1 MNDKKIQIRNST
13 VDFLVFTKDAA
24 EDSIEV
30 RVQDKDVWL
39 TQKAIAKLFDVE
51 RSVITKHLKNIFE
64 GGELDENTVCAKF
77 AHTADDGKTYRYKF
91 YALSAIVAVGYRVN
105 SQRATQFRQW
115 ATKVLDTFAKQ
126 GYVLDKNRLINGQIF
141 DEDYFEHLISEIQ
154 EIRASE
160 RRFYQK
166 ITDIYATA
174 VDYSVDSKVTHDFF
188 ATVQNKMHYAVHG
201 NTAAEMI
208 VARADHTKEHM
219 GLTTWLNAPRGK
231 IVKADV
237 SVAKNYLSKDEM
249 QELNEIVTMYLD
261 YAIRQA
267 RRHIPMTMADWA
279 SKLDAFLQFND
290 AEILQDKGKVTAAIA
305 KAFAESE
312 FEKYRVLQDRTYQ
325 SDFDRLTGLVD
336 GQTELR
342 YIQSLTAAG
351 ECFCFGSIRKCCK
364 YMENYGIMLNNGVIS
379 DKRGIEWFD
388 LL

>member
-39 TQKAIAKLFDVE
+39 TQKAIAQLFDVE

-126 GYVLDKNRLINGQIF
+126 GYILDKNRLINGQIF

-174 VDYSVDSKVTHDFF
+174 VDYSVDSKITHDFF

-219 GLTTWLNAPRGK
+219 GLTTWLNAPWGK

-312 FEKYRVLQDRTYQ
+312 FEKYRVLQDKTYQ
-325 SDFDRLTGLVD
+325 SDFDRLTEESGLVN
-336 GQTELR
+336 GQT
-342 YIQSLTAAG
+342 G
-351 ECFCFGSIRKCCK
+351 E
-364 YMENYGIMLNNGVIS
+364 E
-379 DKRGIEWFD
+379 
-388 LL
+388 

>member
-39 TQKAIAKLFDVE
+39 TQKAIAQLFDVE

-126 GYVLDKNRLINGQIF
+126 GYILDKNRLINGQIF

-174 VDYSVDSKVTHDFF
+174 VDYSVDSKITHDFF

-312 FEKYRVLQDRTYQ
+312 FEKYRVLQDKTYQ
-325 SDFDRLTGLVD
+325 SDFDRLTEESGLVN
-336 GQTELR
+336 GQT
-342 YIQSLTAAG
+342 G
-351 ECFCFGSIRKCCK
+351 E
-364 YMENYGIMLNNGVIS
+364 E
-379 DKRGIEWFD
+379 
-388 LL
+388 